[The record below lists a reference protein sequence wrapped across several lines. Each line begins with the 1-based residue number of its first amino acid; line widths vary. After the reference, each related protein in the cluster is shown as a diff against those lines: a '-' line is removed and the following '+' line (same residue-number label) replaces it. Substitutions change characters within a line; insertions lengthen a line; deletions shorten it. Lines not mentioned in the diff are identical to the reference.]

1 MSKILFANAHSL
13 FDYTDG
19 ASKSILLILEKL
31 SLLGH
36 QVFVVTGLISNG
48 LDGFDFSKEFFK
60 KDQNEKIKRFRTN
73 GINFSLVK
81 TKTWERL
88 QLSSL
93 EEELIYRE
101 TESIIENNNID
112 IIIGWGNL
120 LLEESIFRK
129 AKDNNIK
136 ICFYL
141 VSPSYKGK
149 KIGWFN
155 MQRYSHQEKIPD
167 ILTF

>member
-19 ASKSILLILEKL
+19 ASNSIRLILEKS

-36 QVFVVTGLISNG
+36 QVFVVSGLISNG
-48 LDGFDFSKEFFK
+48 LDGFNYSKEFFK
-60 KDQNEKIKRFRTN
+60 KDQNEEIKRFRNN

-93 EEELIYRE
+93 EEERIYRE
-101 TESIIENNNID
+101 TESII
-112 IIIGWGNL
+112 
-120 LLEESIFRK
+120 
-129 AKDNNIK
+129 
-136 ICFYL
+136 
-141 VSPSYKGK
+141 
-149 KIGWFN
+149 
-155 MQRYSHQEKIPD
+155 
-167 ILTF
+167 